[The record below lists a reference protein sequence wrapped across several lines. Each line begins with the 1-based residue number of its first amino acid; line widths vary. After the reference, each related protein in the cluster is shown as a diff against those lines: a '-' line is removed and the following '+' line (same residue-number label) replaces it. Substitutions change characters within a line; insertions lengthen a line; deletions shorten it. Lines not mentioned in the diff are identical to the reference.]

1 MSNQMREN
9 REEMSREHVMIA
21 NQDRPMRS
29 LSAEELFDAA
39 MPHVALPVSME
50 RLERLYQYEHGLRL
64 VMDDTAYNYYSAR
77 YPRSP
82 VQRIGFIR

>member
-1 MSNQMREN
+1 MNKN

-21 NQDRPMRS
+21 NEDRPMRS

-39 MPHVALPVSME
+39 MPHVILPVSVE

-64 VMDDTAYNYYSAR
+64 VMDDVAYSYYSTR

-82 VQRIGFIR
+82 IGRMQ

>member
-1 MSNQMREN
+1 
-9 REEMSREHVMIA
+9 MIA
-21 NQDRPMRS
+21 NEDRPMRS

-39 MPHVALPVSME
+39 MPRVILPVSVE

-64 VMDDTAYNYYSAR
+64 VMDDVAYSYHSTR

-82 VQRIGFIR
+82 IGRIQ

>member
-1 MSNQMREN
+1 MNKS

-21 NQDRPMRS
+21 NEDRPMRS

-39 MPHVALPVSME
+39 MPHVILPVSVE

-64 VMDDTAYNYYSAR
+64 VMDDVAYSYYSTR

-82 VQRIGFIR
+82 IGRMQ